1 MPFAHFTNLPVEIK
15 ETKLREAFEKIA
27 SRIIDMK
34 WFFKCVRNHYIFE
47 ELYHDTLDL
56 VSNIRSFATAMLDDN
71 DIESRPACYNHKP
84 SVGGLDFLYTDLELM
99 IDVFYQSLTNHVF
112 TQHDHF
118 DMLFELTHAVYAVLK
133 ALQNKYISRIS
144 QEQ

>member
-1 MPFAHFTNLPVEIK
+1 MPFAHFTNLWAEIK

-27 SRIIDMK
+27 SQIIDMK
-34 WFFKCVRNHYIFE
+34 WFFKCIRNHYIFE

-56 VSNIRSFATAMLDDN
+56 VSNIRSFATAMLDDD
-71 DIESRPACYNHKP
+71 DIESRPACYNYKP
-84 SVGGLDFLYTDLELM
+84 SVGALDFLYTDLELM
-99 IDVFYQSLTNHVF
+99 IDIFYQSLTNHVF

-118 DMLFELTHAVYAVLK
+118 DMLFELAHVVYTVLK
-133 ALQNKYISRIS
+133 ALQNKYISHIS

>member
-1 MPFAHFTNLPVEIK
+1 MPFAHFTNLLVEIK

-34 WFFKCVRNHYIFE
+34 WFFKCACNHYIFE

-56 VSNIRSFATAMLDDN
+56 ISNIRSFATAMLDDDN
-71 DIESRPACYNHKP
+71 IESHPACYNHKP
-84 SVGGLDFLYTDLELM
+84 SVGGLDFMYTDLELM
-99 IDVFYQSLTNHVF
+99 IDVFYQSLTSHVF
-112 TQHDHF
+112 TQHNHF
-118 DMLFELTHAVYAVLK
+118 HMLFKLAHAVYAVLK
-133 ALQNKYISRIS
+133 ALQNMYISRIS

>member
-1 MPFAHFTNLPVEIK
+1 
-15 ETKLREAFEKIA
+15 
-27 SRIIDMK
+27 MK
-34 WFFKCVRNHYIFE
+34 WFSKCIRNHYIFE

-56 VSNIRSFATAMLDDN
+56 VSNIRSFATAMLDDD

-84 SVGGLDFLYTDLELM
+84 SVGDLDFLYTDLELM
-99 IDVFYQSLTNHVF
+99 IDIFYQSLTNHVF

-118 DMLFELTHAVYAVLK
+118 DMLFELAHAVCAVLK

-144 QEQ
+144 QEK

>member
-1 MPFAHFTNLPVEIK
+1 MQFTHFTNLLAEIK
-15 ETKLREAFEKIA
+15 ETKLREAFEKIV

-34 WFFKCVRNHYIFE
+34 WFFKCVHNHYIFE

-56 VSNIRSFATAMLDDN
+56 VSNIRSMLDDD
-71 DIESRPACYNHKP
+71 DIESHPACYNHKP

-118 DMLFELTHAVYAVLK
+118 DKLFELAHAVYAVLK
-133 ALQNKYISRIS
+133 ALQNKYISHIS